1 MNRCFRL
8 LALGSAMAMM
18 PVQNAQAQGSEAGAY
33 CVSYIEVTQAAE
45 GRAAA
50 LLKELSAASRAG
62 AGNLRFDAVQRRD
75 RTNHF
80 AIVEAWKDRAAQDAN
95 LAAAHTRQFREKL
108 QPMLIT
114 GYDERPHTGLAVGPV
129 NAGAGA
135 RGSAVYVV
143 THVDVIPPKK
153 DEAIVALQQLAGA
166 SRSEASAQRYDVLQ
180 QASRPN
186 HFTLAEIWKDQP
198 ALEAHEIA
206 AHTVRFREL
215 LHPMSG
221 ALFDQRLYKAID

>member
-1 MNRCFRL
+1 MNRFFRL

-18 PVQNAQAQGSEAGAY
+18 PMQNAQAQGNEAGAY
-33 CVSYIEVTQAAE
+33 TVSYIEVNQAAE
-45 GRAAA
+45 GRAVA
-50 LLKELSAASRAG
+50 LLKELSAASRNG

-80 AIVEAWKDRAAQDAN
+80 AIVEAWKDKAAQDAN
-95 LAAAHTRQFREKL
+95 LAAAHTKQFRERL

-135 RGSAVYVV
+135 RGAAVYVV

-153 DEAIVALQQLAGA
+153 DDAIVAQQQLAGA
-166 SRSEASAQRYDVLQ
+166 SRPEAGNQRYDVLQ

-186 HFTLAEIWKDQP
+186 HFTLAEIWTNQQ
-198 ALEAHEIA
+198 ALEAHEVA

-221 ALFDQRLYKAID
+221 ALFDQRLYKSLD